1 MLFVSFIHYSF
12 GLGITFLWVDYDE
25 IILDQGNMLEMS
37 CMLQLVFYFC
47 NVGFYNLI
55 SQLGAQEK
63 DATLGDTKAMIT
75 DLGKLKT
82 HNFSVLTI
90 FTSLYLALLSSNIGK
105 YFTLTLFILGT
116 FYQQKFW
123 QWEVL
128 PLEIWLCTRI
138 LQFDQGKFGIQKYA
152 IFNLLCTT

>member
-47 NVGFYNLI
+47 DVGFYNLI

-75 DLGKLKT
+75 DLGKLIT
-82 HNFSVLTI
+82 QFFCPHHLQI
-90 FTSLYLALLSSNIGK
+90 SLPCSSNIGK

-128 PLEIWLCTRI
+128 PLEIWLCQRI